1 MTRSGDVANASGLDK
16 KSLGR
21 IKAYAIKRWFDEVER
36 IWVNNWRKLKYMF
49 DPELMSTRNEGW
61 NEINLV
67 DIDLIKCYPISE
79 TEGDLWGDFPAGP
92 DEEDP
97 FDSDIPDTGGV
108 PIAGYIEIDMSEDDY
123 SDDGWAAVLEIQRE
137 IQL

>member
-1 MTRSGDVANASGLDK
+1 
-16 KSLGR
+16 
-21 IKAYAIKRWFDEVER
+21 
-36 IWVNNWRKLKYMF
+36 MF

-67 DIDLIKCYPISE
+67 DIELIKCYPISE
-79 TEGDLWGDFPAGP
+79 TAGDLWGDFD

-97 FDSDIPDTGGV
+97 FDNEVIDTGGV